1 MKITA
6 ATRSRAR
13 HYAMQALYQWEMTGN
28 NLGGIESE
36 YHTDNDMSKVDVE
49 YFHELFH
56 GAAAIKS
63 TLDEAYTPFLK
74 GMSLEELDPVTKAI
88 LRMASF
94 EFKSRVDVPYKV
106 VINESVNLAKK
117 FGAADSHKFVNGV
130 LDKLA
135 VTLREAEVK
144 AGGKSGGK
152 PGGKAGKKSNDA
164 AKNKSS

>member
-28 NLGGIESE
+28 NLDGIEAE
-36 YHTDNDMSKVDVE
+36 YHADNDFSKVDTE
-49 YFHELFH
+49 YFHALVS
-56 GAAAIKS
+56 GAAKIKS
-63 TLDEAYTPFLK
+63 ELDEAYKPYLK
-74 GMSLEELDPVTKAI
+74 SLSLEELDPVTKAI

-94 EFKSRVDVPYKV
+94 EFKDRIDVPYKV

-135 VTLREAEVK
+135 GDFREAEL
-144 AGGKSGGK
+144 G
-152 PGGKAGKKSNDA
+152 A
-164 AKNKSS
+164 AK